1 MPELNPN
8 RSLDHR
14 LGVWLSFF
22 GFPSPFVL
30 PPVPCLPL
38 CPVVARYD
46 FDKGGCQS
54 ARLQNEIALDS
65 NDRLGLKGRQKALY
79 YFIIKPLTRYP

>member
-30 PPVPCLPL
+30 LSASCLPL
-38 CPVVARYD
+38 CLGVARYA
-46 FDKGGCQS
+46 FDKGGSQS
-54 ARLQNEIALDS
+54 ARQQNEIALDS
-65 NDRLGLKGRQKALY
+65 NDRFGFNR
-79 YFIIKPLTRYP
+79 